1 MLQIA
6 WNGEKIDIL
15 EHLPPPPPRD
25 PQKMLCQIM
34 KIKKNQIAWI
44 GEKIWKIRFWNF
56 YTNKNKIAGRLDSIL
71 DKKIPVVLDLTF

>member
-15 EHLPPPPPRD
+15 EHLPLDPP
-25 PQKMLCQIM
+25 KMLCQIM

-56 YTNKNKIAGRLDSIL
+56 YTNKNKI
-71 DKKIPVVLDLTF
+71 